1 MPSFSVIR
9 QSSVKKTAKVA
20 QLQSLFDIQPSTESS
35 VEWNVNFE
43 LPTDWNVGVIVGH
56 SGAGKTTIAKE
67 LFGDYFAEEHEWDN
81 GLSVIDQFPTE
92 MSIKDITEIL
102 SSVGFSSP
110 PSWLRPYHVLSTG
123 EKFRVF
129 IARHLAEE
137 KEMIVVDEYTSVID
151 RTVAQIGSHAI
162 QKLVRRKNKKF
173 VAVTCHYDILDW
185 LQPDWLYEPH
195 NNAFHGRW
203 LHPRPQI
210 ELEIFRT
217 DYKAFS
223 IFAPYHYMNREINKG
238 AICFVALLNK
248 NPVAFSSWLHFTHA
262 TVKNMKREH
271 RTVCLPDYQGVGIGN
286 ALSETCAS
294 MFKALGYR
302 VSSTTANPSM
312 IKYRSKSS
320 KWKMLRNSS
329 MTSGDDRMSSS
340 KKTRR
345 SNTFTSSFEY
355 VGQAM
360 DYETAIK
367 MMGDKS

>member
-1 MPSFSVIR
+1 MPSFSIIR
-9 QSSVKKTAKVA
+9 QSEIRRTAKVA
-20 QLQSLFDIQPSTESS
+20 QLQSLFDIQPSPQSII
-35 VEWNVNFE
+35 EWNIDFE
-43 LPTDWNVGVIVGH
+43 LPADWNIGVIVGH
-56 SGAGKTTIAKE
+56 SGAGKTTVARE
-67 LFGDYFAEEHEWDN
+67 LFGEYFADEHEWDKN
-81 GLSVIDQFPTE
+81 LSVIDQFPNE

-129 IARHLAEE
+129 IARHLAE
-137 KEMIVVDEYTSVID
+137 KKMVVVDEYTSVID

-162 QKLVRRKNKKF
+162 QKLVRRENKKF
-173 VAVTCHYDILDW
+173 VAVTCHYDVLDW
-185 LQPDWLYEPH
+185 LQPDWVYEPH
-195 NNAFHGRW
+195 NNTFYGRW

-223 IFAPYHYMNREINKG
+223 IFAPYHYMNREINPS
-238 AICFVALLNK
+238 AICFIATLNK
-248 NPVAFSSWLHFTHA
+248 TPIAFSSWLHLTHA

-271 RTVCLPDYQGVGIGN
+271 RTACLPDYQGVGIGN

-294 MFKALGYR
+294 MFKSLGYR

-312 IKYRSKSS
+312 IKSRAKSKN
-320 KWKMLRNSS
+320 WKIIRNAT
-329 MTSGDDRMSSS
+329 MTSGNDRMSSS

-345 SNTFTSSFEY
+345 SNVFTSSFEY
-355 VGQAM
+355 VGHSM
-360 DYETAIK
+360 DYQTAIK